1 MSNRLIVALYALFT
15 IAIAIWAKVLVTDN
29 INREIFQDEYIE
41 EPIPFA
47 VHKYL
52 SNLDSEIEN
61 TEKFDK
67 TIRQFM
73 RRYNIIGASLA
84 IMRNDSLIYAKGY
97 GYADTAS
104 KTETDVF
111 HIFRVASISKLL
123 TSTAIMMLQEEG
135 KLFLSDSVFGKNGW
149 LNDSVFGNYKDKR
162 FERITIE
169 NLLRHQAGFTGLYG
183 DPMFAPLQVAEA
195 MNVAPPAGRDTVIQ
209 FALTKRLRFTPG
221 HSTKYSNIGYA
232 VLSKIIER
240 ASGMSYEE
248 YIQKSILHPAKCY
261 DMHLGRSIERFP
273 NEVTYYEPG
282 MDSVEMFDG
291 SGRMVLRS
299 NGGNYIEALSG
310 AGAWVAS
317 PIELMRFLSVID
329 DSPVVPDILPS
340 EVIQLMSSRGEN
352 SELPMGWMD
361 SNNNGTWSRSGTFAG
376 TNAMMRRE
384 ANGYSWVIVTNTSRW
399 EGPRF
404 TRSLISLMSRA
415 MRQVKEWPV
424 RDMFTI
430 EEEFNLRRLSLPTSD
445 TTDNPLLEYHIPSI

>member
-1 MSNRLIVALYALFT
+1 MKRNQIIILIYAL
-15 IAIAIWAKVLVTDN
+15 ISLGLAIGAWVLAKDN
-29 INREIFQDEYIE
+29 INKDTYSDEYVE
-41 EPIPFA
+41 ESLPLA
-47 VHKYL
+47 VHHFI
-52 SNLDSEIEN
+52 SNWDSEIET

-73 RRYNIIGASLA
+73 RRYNIVGASVA
-84 IMRNDSLIYAKGY
+84 IMKNDSLIYAKGY
-97 GYADTAS
+97 GYADTAR
-104 KTETDVF
+104 KIETDVF

-123 TSTAIMMLQEEG
+123 TAAAIMQLQERGE
-135 KLFLSDSVFGKNGW
+135 LLITDSVFGEHGW
-149 LNDSVFGNYKDKR
+149 LNDSVFRGYKDKR
-162 FERITIE
+162 FEKITIE

-195 MNVAPPAGRDTVIQ
+195 MNVNPPAGRDTVIQ
-209 FALTKRLRFTPG
+209 FALTKRLRFHPG
-221 HSTKYSNIGYA
+221 NSTKYSNIGYA

-240 ASGMSYEE
+240 ASRMSYEE
-248 YIQKSILHPAKCY
+248 YVKENLLHPAGCY
-261 DMHLGRSIERFP
+261 DMHIGRSIERFE
-273 NEVTYYEPG
+273 NEVCYYEPG
-282 MDSVEMFDG
+282 MDSVAAFDG

-317 PIELMRFLSVID
+317 PIELLKFLSVID
-329 DSPVVPDILPS
+329 GCPVIPDILSPLS
-340 EVIQLMSSRGEN
+340 VDMMTMRGEH

-384 ANGYSWVIVTNTSRW
+384 ANGFSWVIVTNTSRW

-415 MRQVKEWPV
+415 MRQVKSWPE
-424 RDMFTI
+424 RDMFLI
-430 EEEFNLRRLSLPTSD
+430 QEEFNLKRLSSEGLD
-445 TTDNPLLEYHIPSI
+445 TTNTL